1 MEQAAAILAAQ
12 GMTQADIAEAVGKS
26 IRTVERW
33 HAKAAFKA
41 VVAARV
47 NKAIEPTTAL
57 LDAQKLLIDQGA
69 PQAAKVLIAVAKQT
83 EPLFPVDDDRI
94 TNAHALFGDNCVL
107 DDPAHA
113 GMCARYTTN
122 AMRAAEVLAKG
133 TGLFVSEKAQ
143 QGGQAAAAVIIVTPE
158 DIAAARRTYI
168 DVGGN
173 DGEEA

>member
-33 HAKAAFKA
+33 HAKPAFKA

-47 NKAIEPTTAL
+47 TKAIEPTTAL
-57 LDAQKLLIDQGA
+57 LDAQRMMVDEGA
-69 PQAAKVLIAVAKQT
+69 PQAAKVLLAVAKQT
-83 EPLFPVDDDRI
+83 EPLFPVDDAALVG
-94 TNAHALFGDNCVL
+94 AHDMWGDNCVL
-107 DDPAHA
+107 DAGHL
-113 GMCARYTTN
+113 GMCARYTAN
-122 AMRAAEVLAKG
+122 AMRAAELLAKG

-158 DIAAARRTYI
+158 DIAAARRTYVDI
-168 DVGGN
+168 GGT